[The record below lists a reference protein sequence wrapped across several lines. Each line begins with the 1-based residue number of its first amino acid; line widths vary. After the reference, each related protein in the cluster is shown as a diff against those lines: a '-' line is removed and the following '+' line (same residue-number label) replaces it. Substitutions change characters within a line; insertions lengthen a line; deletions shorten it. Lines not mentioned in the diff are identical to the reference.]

1 MAYRDT
7 IDPAHLLKQI
17 KMKKKKKQDILEFL
31 ESSGAMRSILNAG
44 ALEI

>member
-17 KMKKKKKQDILEFL
+17 KMKKKKQDILEFL
-31 ESSGAMRSILNAG
+31 ESSGAMRSIFNAG